1 MKNLSLENSQFS
13 PRTENSRRKIKISRK
28 KAEKSVSK
36 SQNPQQLKIKKSRFP
51 LGLFWGIFGMLLL
64 VAGMQIGLV
73 VLSQVLKWPAIASVN
88 VMIFYWIVVSL
99 LIVLYIK
106 RRMHRLYEIPLQKI
120 SAATAKVAHG
130 DFSVYIPT
138 TNSANKYD
146 YLDVMIMDLNKMIE
160 ELGSIETLKT
170 DFVSNVSHEM
180 KTPIAVIKNSA
191 QLLKLPNITEENRLE
206 YEKNIEN
213 AADKLSLL
221 ITNILRLNKLE
232 NKFILPKK
240 EKFDLTS
247 QLEECILQFESRW
260 EEKNLELDVDLE
272 EKIIIEQDKEMLSL
286 VWNNLISNAIKF
298 SDFGGKLRISSK
310 KNADFVQVEV
320 ADFGCGMDEKT
331 LNHIFDKFYQ
341 GDSSHSKEGN
351 GLGLALVK
359 RVLVL
364 LGGIINVKSELGK
377 GSTFTVRI

>member
-1 MKNLSLENSQFS
+1 MKKNRQFSQKNENSLSSQQ
-13 PRTENSRRKIKISRK
+13 
-28 KAEKSVSK
+28 KSLQSE
-36 SQNPQQLKIKKSRFP
+36 NPQKIKIKKSIFP
-51 LGLFWGIFGMLLL
+51 MKLFWEIFGMLLL

-73 VLSQVLKWPAIASVN
+73 VLSQVLKWSAIASVI
-88 VMIFYWIVVSL
+88 VMIFYWIVISL
-99 LIVLYIK
+99 LIAFYIRNK
-106 RRMHRLYEIPLQKI
+106 IHKTYEIPLQKI
-120 SAATAKVAHG
+120 SVATAKVAHG

-138 TNSANKYD
+138 TNPAKKYN

-170 DFVSNVSHEM
+170 DFVSTVSHEM

-191 QLLKLPNITEENRLE
+191 QLLKSPNITEENRLE

-240 EKFDLTS
+240 EKFDLS
-247 QLEECILQFESRW
+247 AQLEDCILQFESRL
-260 EEKNLELDVDLE
+260 EEKNLELEVDLE
-272 EKIIIEQDKEMLSL
+272 EKILIEQDKEMLSL

-298 SDFGGKLRISSK
+298 SSEGGLIRIVSK
-310 KNADFVQVEV
+310 KQDDKIKVSVS
-320 ADFGCGMDEKT
+320 DSGCGMNEKT
-331 LNHIFDKFYQ
+331 LNHIFDKFFQ

-364 LGGIINVKSELGK
+364 LDGTIEVQSELGK
-377 GSTFTVRI
+377 GSTFTVNLPF

>member
-1 MKNLSLENSQFS
+1 
-13 PRTENSRRKIKISRK
+13 
-28 KAEKSVSK
+28 
-36 SQNPQQLKIKKSRFP
+36 
-51 LGLFWGIFGMLLL
+51 
-64 VAGMQIGLV
+64 
-73 VLSQVLKWPAIASVN
+73 
-88 VMIFYWIVVSL
+88 
-99 LIVLYIK
+99 
-106 RRMHRLYEIPLQKI
+106 
-120 SAATAKVAHG
+120 
-130 DFSVYIPT
+130 
-138 TNSANKYD
+138 
-146 YLDVMIMDLNKMIE
+146 MIMDLNKMIE

-191 QLLKLPNITEENRLE
+191 QMLKSPNLTEENRLE

-240 EKFDLTS
+240 EKFDLNA
-247 QLEECILQFESRW
+247 QLEDYILQFEPKL
-260 EEKNLELDVDLE
+260 EEKALELEVDLE
-272 EKIIIEQDKEMLSL
+272 EKIIIEQDKEMLAL

-310 KNADFVQVEV
+310 KSADFVQVSFS
-320 ADFGCGMDEKT
+320 DSGCGMNEKT
-331 LNHIFDKFYQ
+331 LNHIFDKFFQ
-341 GDSSHSKEGN
+341 GDTSHSKEGN
-351 GLGLALVK
+351 GLGLALVH

-364 LGGIINVKSELGK
+364 LGGTVEVKSELGK

>member
-1 MKNLSLENSQFS
+1 MKNRSIVTSENPQVSLEA
-13 PRTENSRRKIKISRK
+13 ENS
-28 KAEKSVSK
+28 
-36 SQNPQQLKIKKSRFP
+36 NHQQSKIKKSRFP
-51 LGLFWGIFGMLLL
+51 LALFWGIFGMLLL

-73 VLSQVLKWPAIASVN
+73 VLSQVLGWPAIVSIN
-88 VMIFYWIVVSL
+88 VMIFYWIVVSF

-106 RRMHRLYEIPLQKI
+106 NKIHKTYEIPLQKI

-138 TNSANKYD
+138 TNPAKKYD

-191 QLLKLPNITEENRLE
+191 QMLKSPNISEENRLE

-213 AADKLSLL
+213 ASDKLSLL

-240 EKFDLTS
+240 EKFDLNA
-247 QLEECILQFESRW
+247 QLEDCILQFEPKL
-260 EEKNLELDVDLE
+260 EEKNLDLEVDLE
-272 EKIIIEQDKEMLSL
+272 ERCVIEQDKEMLAL

-310 KNADFVQVEV
+310 KSSDFVQVSFS
-320 ADFGCGMDEKT
+320 DSGCGMNEKT
-331 LNHIFDKFYQ
+331 LNHIFDKFFQ
-341 GDSSHSKEGN
+341 GDTSHSKEGN

-364 LGGIINVKSELGK
+364 LGGTIEVKSELGK
-377 GSTFTVRI
+377 GSTFTVILSF

>member
-1 MKNLSLENSQFS
+1 MKNRSIVTSENPQVLKENS
-13 PRTENSRRKIKISRK
+13 NH
-28 KAEKSVSK
+28 
-36 SQNPQQLKIKKSRFP
+36 QQSKIKKSRFP
-51 LGLFWGIFGMLLL
+51 LALFWGIFGMLLL

-73 VLSQVLKWPAIASVN
+73 VLSQALGWPAIASIN

-99 LIVLYIK
+99 LIVFYIK
-106 RRMHRLYEIPLQKI
+106 NKIHKTYEIPLQKI

-138 TNSANKYD
+138 TNPAKKYD

-180 KTPIAVIKNSA
+180 KTPIAIIKNSA
-191 QLLKLPNITEENRLE
+191 QLLKSPNLEEENRLE

-240 EKFDLTS
+240 EKFDLNA
-247 QLEECILQFESRW
+247 QLEDCILQFEPKL
-260 EEKNLELDVDLE
+260 EEKNLELEVDLE
-272 EKIIIEQDKEMLSL
+272 EKIIIEQDKEMLAL

-298 SDFGGKLRISSK
+298 SDVGGKLRISSK
-310 KNADFVQVEV
+310 KSADFVQVSFS
-320 ADFGCGMDEKT
+320 DFGCGMNEKT
-331 LNHIFDKFYQ
+331 LNHIFDKFFQ
-341 GDSSHSKEGN
+341 GDISHSKEGN
-351 GLGLALVK
+351 GLGLALVH

-364 LGGIINVKSELGK
+364 LGGTIEVKSELGK

>member
-1 MKNLSLENSQFS
+1 
-13 PRTENSRRKIKISRK
+13 
-28 KAEKSVSK
+28 
-36 SQNPQQLKIKKSRFP
+36 
-51 LGLFWGIFGMLLL
+51 
-64 VAGMQIGLV
+64 
-73 VLSQVLKWPAIASVN
+73 
-88 VMIFYWIVVSL
+88 
-99 LIVLYIK
+99 
-106 RRMHRLYEIPLQKI
+106 
-120 SAATAKVAHG
+120 
-130 DFSVYIPT
+130 
-138 TNSANKYD
+138 
-146 YLDVMIMDLNKMIE
+146 MIE

-191 QLLKLPNITEENRLE
+191 QMLKSPNLTEENRLE

-240 EKFDLTS
+240 EKFDLNA
-247 QLEECILQFESRW
+247 QLEDCILQFEPKL
-260 EEKNLELDVDLE
+260 EEKALELEVDLE
-272 EKIIIEQDKEMLSL
+272 EKIIIEQDKEMLAL

-310 KNADFVQVEV
+310 KSADFVQVSFS
-320 ADFGCGMDEKT
+320 DSGCGMNEKT
-331 LNHIFDKFYQ
+331 LNHIFDKFFQ
-341 GDSSHSKEGN
+341 GDTSHSKEGN
-351 GLGLALVK
+351 GLGLALVH

-364 LGGIINVKSELGK
+364 LGGTVEVKSELGK

>member
-1 MKNLSLENSQFS
+1 
-13 PRTENSRRKIKISRK
+13 
-28 KAEKSVSK
+28 
-36 SQNPQQLKIKKSRFP
+36 
-51 LGLFWGIFGMLLL
+51 
-64 VAGMQIGLV
+64 
-73 VLSQVLKWPAIASVN
+73 
-88 VMIFYWIVVSL
+88 
-99 LIVLYIK
+99 
-106 RRMHRLYEIPLQKI
+106 
-120 SAATAKVAHG
+120 
-130 DFSVYIPT
+130 
-138 TNSANKYD
+138 
-146 YLDVMIMDLNKMIE
+146 MIE

-191 QLLKLPNITEENRLE
+191 QMLKSPNLTEENRLE

-240 EKFDLTS
+240 EKFDLNA
-247 QLEECILQFESRW
+247 QLEDCILQFEPKL
-260 EEKNLELDVDLE
+260 EEKALELEVDLE
-272 EKIIIEQDKEMLSL
+272 EKIIIEQDKEMLAL

-310 KNADFVQVEV
+310 KTADFVQVSV
-320 ADFGCGMDEKT
+320 SDSGCGMNEKT
-331 LNHIFDKFYQ
+331 LNHIFDKFFQ
-341 GDSSHSKEGN
+341 GDTSHSKEGN
-351 GLGLALVK
+351 GLGLALVH

-364 LGGIINVKSELGK
+364 LGGTVEVKSELGK